1 MSKKYVYLFS
11 EGNRS
16 MKELL
21 GGKGANLAEMTSLG
35 LPVPPGFTIS
45 TGACH
50 LYYEQN
56 KALSEDLIEEIRKA
70 LLEVENN
77 IGRKFGSTQSPLLL
91 SVRSGAPVSMPGMMD
106 TVLNLGLND
115 ETVEALAKE
124 TGDIRFAYDCYR
136 RFIQMYSNVVLS
148 IPHYNFERA
157 LDNAKELAGVV
168 EDTMLDGDSLKGL
181 VEEYKRIA
189 KKNTGKPFPQDP
201 FQQMLLAI
209 NAVFDSWNNPRAV
222 VYRQI
227 NRIPAHYGT
236 AVNVQSMVFGN
247 KGADSGTGVLFT
259 RNPSTGEKLLFGEFL
274 VNAQGED
281 VVAGIRT
288 PRPIIELKNIMP
300 DIYQEIID
308 LCAKLEKEYKDVQ
321 DIEFTIEK
329 GKLYILQTRNAK
341 RTSKASVKFAVDLV
355 QEGLLTKEEALLK
368 VDPYQ
373 LDKLLHRT
381 IDSNSS
387 LNIITRGLPASPGAA
402 TGKIIFDADEV
413 EQLGKKGEKVLL
425 VRPETTPDDIH
436 GMVEAQGILTTKGG
450 MTSHAAV
457 VARGMG
463 KPCVCGCETLDID
476 LEEGTLRV
484 GETRLT
490 KGDIITI
497 DGSTGDVI
505 VGEVKLVEPELND
518 DVLTVLKWA
527 DELRNLGIRANAD
540 TPNDALKAREFGAE
554 GIGLCRTE
562 HMFMETDRLPIV
574 QKMILAES
582 LADRKDALDKLLP
595 IQQKDF
601 YEIFKAMAGLPVTI
615 RLLDPPLHEFLPN
628 VSDLSIELALIKES
642 GEMPS
647 RDVQKREELLKRVKT
662 LHESNP
668 MLGHRGCR
676 LAIVYPEIY
685 EMQVNA
691 IFSAVVQ
698 LVNEGIEVL
707 PEIMIPLVGEAKE
720 LAILKNMVDSIAA
733 KFKEE
738 SSKEFNYMVG
748 TMIELPRACV
758 TADKIAEYGEFFSFG
773 TNDLTQ
779 TTLGFS
785 RDDAEGKFLPSYI
798 DQKIYEE
805 NPFAVLDREGVGS
818 LMEIA
823 VDKGRKARPELKTGI
838 CGEHGGEPS
847 SIEFCHLLDLNYV
860 SCSPYRVPIARL
872 AAAHAAINN
881 KGQFK

>member
-1 MSKKYVYLFS
+1 
-11 EGNRS
+11 

-21 GGKGANLAEMTSLG
+21 GGKGANLAEMTTLG
-35 LPVPPGFTIS
+35 LPVPTGFTIS
-45 TGACH
+45 TEACH
-50 LYYEQN
+50 SYYDEN
-56 KALSEDLIEEIRKA
+56 KTLSEGLIEEIKKS
-70 LLEVENN
+70 LEEVETT
-77 IGRKFGSTQSPLLL
+77 IGKKLGSTESPLLL

-115 ETVEALAKE
+115 ETVEVLANE
-124 TGDIRFAYDCYR
+124 TGDKRFAYDCYR
-136 RFIQMYSNVVLS
+136 RFIQMYSNVVLG

-168 EDTMLDGDSLKGL
+168 EDTMLDGDLLKGL
-181 VEEYKRIA
+181 VDEYKRIVQ
-189 KKNTGKPFPQDP
+189 KNSGKPFPQEP
-201 FQQMLLAI
+201 FQQLLLAI

-247 KGADSGTGVLFT
+247 KGNDSGTGVLFT
-259 RNPSTGEKLLFGEFL
+259 RNPSTGENLLFGEFL

-288 PRPIIELKNIMP
+288 PKPILELKGIMP
-300 DIYQEIID
+300 EIYEEILE
-308 LCAKLEKEYKDVQ
+308 LCNKLEKEYRDVQ

-355 QEGLLTKEEALLK
+355 EEGLLTKEEALLK

-381 IDSNSS
+381 IDSSSS

-402 TGKIIFDADEV
+402 TGKIVFDADEV

-463 KPCVCGCETLDID
+463 KPCVCGCESLDID
-476 LEEGTLRV
+476 LEGGILRI
-484 GETRLT
+484 GDLKLT
-490 KGDIITI
+490 KGDILTI

-505 VGEVKLVEPELND
+505 VGEVSLVEPELND

-527 DELRNLGIRANAD
+527 DDFRNLGIRANAD
-540 TPNDALKAREFGAE
+540 TPNDAQKAREFGAE

-562 HMFMETDRLPIV
+562 HMFMEVDRLPIV
-574 QKMILAES
+574 QKMILAENVI
-582 LADRKDALDKLLP
+582 DRREALDKLLP

-662 LHESNP
+662 LSESNP

-691 IFSAVVQ
+691 IFGAVVQ
-698 LVNEGIEVL
+698 LVKEGIEVL

-720 LAILKNMVDSIAA
+720 LSILKNMVDSIAA
-733 KFKEE
+733 KFIEE
-738 SSKEFNYMVG
+738 SGKEFKYMVG

-758 TADKIAEYGEFFSFG
+758 TADKIAAHGEFFSFG

-798 DQKIYEE
+798 EQKIYEE

-823 VDKGRKARPELKTGI
+823 VEKGRKARPELKTGI

-847 SIEFCHLLDLNYV
+847 SIEFCHMLGLNYV

-872 AAAHAAINN
+872 AAAHAAIRHS
-881 KGQFK
+881 K